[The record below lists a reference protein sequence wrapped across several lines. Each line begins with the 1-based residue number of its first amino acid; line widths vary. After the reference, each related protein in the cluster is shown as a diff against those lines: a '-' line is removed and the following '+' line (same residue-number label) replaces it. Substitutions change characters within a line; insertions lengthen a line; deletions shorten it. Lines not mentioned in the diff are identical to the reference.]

1 MIFALIQALLLAR
14 ETKRLEYEKNH
25 LHSTTLAQ
33 ANEISLGQK
42 HARELSDARLQAEN
56 SLRLEA
62 ESAVLLFSNAVHHLN
77 NPLNHVL
84 GATLYVN
91 HITSEVRTSSM
102 TSLQRIPSMPRPRRF
117 DYA

>member
-1 MIFALIQALLLAR
+1 MR
-14 ETKRLEYEKNH
+14 Y
-25 LHSTTLAQ
+25 
-33 ANEISLGQK
+33 LGQE

-91 HITSEVRTSSM
+91 HITSEVRTFSM

-117 DYA
+117 DYALMNS